1 MLFSSQRLL
10 FFAAFLICCKRVS
23 KDVASNSSAQQPS
36 SLPIMRSTRLRF
48 DGCDAAVSVLQ
59 AATEGA
65 ADAGALAA
73 VAGALAADA
82 GAIAADALALALAA
96 APGALATD
104 AGALA
109 AVWARTSSAA
119 VGLGGSAANA
129 GSFSAAWRLTDC
141 FTSRLV
147 AKLIL
152 LTPRPNDSRLHP
164 ASTTTQSPSSCGFC
178 GYRSWLGRRGR
189 PVGAG
194 HAPLGKDLLGTTPW
208 GTIGKLSVETLVS
221 SCQHPEKKKR
231 NNRIPRKT
239 NNVAQVQVFG
249 HVKIGP
255 EVRFVGDPTLDV
267 AVGDVDVAPRD
278 QPEVRLHRA
287 GRR

>member
-10 FFAAFLICCKRVS
+10 FFAAFLIFCKRVS

-36 SLPIMRSTRLRF
+36 SLPIMRSTRFRF

-82 GAIAADALALALAA
+82 GALAADALALALAA
-96 APGALATD
+96 VPGALAAD

-147 AKLIL
+147 ANLIL
-152 LTPRPNDSRLHP
+152 
-164 ASTTTQSPSSCGFC
+164 
-178 GYRSWLGRRGR
+178 
-189 PVGAG
+189 
-194 HAPLGKDLLGTTPW
+194 
-208 GTIGKLSVETLVS
+208 
-221 SCQHPEKKKR
+221 
-231 NNRIPRKT
+231 
-239 NNVAQVQVFG
+239 
-249 HVKIGP
+249 
-255 EVRFVGDPTLDV
+255 
-267 AVGDVDVAPRD
+267 
-278 QPEVRLHRA
+278 
-287 GRR
+287 